1 MCSSDLDVAG
11 QLRAMAKSQPGGG
24 VAVDLGHHLADSA
37 TRAADKLD
45 SGGVDAVMTD
55 VKRFARRRPAMFL
68 AGALGAGFAAGRL
81 LKAVDT
87 HALLEAASDED
98 PSAPEMIDLRSIES
112 TQIASSTAARSV
124 MAGVDSSGTAAPV
137 AVGSTDLAT
146 EMP

>member
-1 MCSSDLDVAG
+1 MSRPRPSPT
-11 QLRAMAKSQPGGG
+11 R
-24 VAVDLGHHLADSA
+24 VDTDRNLLLGLLALQNNFIDRGA
-37 TRAADKLD
+37 LLAAFAAWVADKSRTLGRVLLE
-45 SGGVDAVMTD
+45 SGMVDA
-55 VKRFARRRPAMFL
+55 
-68 AGALGAGFAAGRL
+68 
-81 LKAVDT
+81 DT